1 MTSSYETVL
10 HELRQEEKDILNKK
24 RGEFSQ
30 DVGIPQDKWWE
41 QKGASFSRELK
52 KYDLLNYK
60 PPSGHS
66 DFVSKLQV
74 KELY

>member
-10 HELRQEEKDILNKK
+10 HELRKDEKNILNMK
-24 RGEFSQ
+24 RGEFSN
-30 DVGIPQDKWWE
+30 DIGVPEEKWYE
-41 QKGASFSRELK
+41 NKGPGFAREMK

-60 PPSGHS
+60 HPLGHS
-66 DFVSKLQV
+66 DYVSKLQI

>member
-1 MTSSYETVL
+1 MTSSYETLL
-10 HELRQEEKDILNKK
+10 HELRKEEKNILNQK
-24 RGEFSQ
+24 RGEFSN
-30 DVGIPQDKWWE
+30 DLGLPEDKWWE
-41 QKGASFSRELK
+41 KKGANFSREMK

-60 PPSGHS
+60 PQSGHS